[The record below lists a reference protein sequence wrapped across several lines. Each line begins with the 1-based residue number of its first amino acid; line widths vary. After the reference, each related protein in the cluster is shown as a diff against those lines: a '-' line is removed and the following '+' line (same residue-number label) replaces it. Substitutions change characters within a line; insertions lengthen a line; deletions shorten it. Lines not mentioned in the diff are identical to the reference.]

1 MYKDGVNM
9 KNGKRLTKKQKIFL
23 KAKGLNSDNWLVCKD
38 TSQEMVLQNKISG
51 NVRQIRKVVS
61 ENV

>member
-1 MYKDGVNM
+1 M

-38 TSQEMVLQNKISG
+38 TTEIMVIKHKYSG
-51 NVRQIRKVVS
+51 KERIIRKR
-61 ENV
+61 

>member
-1 MYKDGVNM
+1 M

-51 NVRQIRKVVS
+51 NIRQIRKVMS
-61 ENV
+61 ENA